1 MRYFLRNGEAGDS
14 SVIEIE
20 IALKAVQLY
29 AEMHPRPSHVTQVQA
44 AEMIGIS
51 RETVRK
57 MIRQGRIR
65 MNEAGM
71 IPVSEIDRVLAP
83 KVA

>member
-1 MRYFLRNGEAGDS
+1 
-14 SVIEIE
+14 VIEIE

>member
-1 MRYFLRNGEAGDS
+1 M
-14 SVIEIE
+14 IEIE

>member
-1 MRYFLRNGEAGDS
+1 MS
-14 SVIEIE
+14 EIE

-83 KVA
+83 KAA

>member
-1 MRYFLRNGEAGDS
+1 MS
-14 SVIEIE
+14 EIE

-29 AEMHPRPSHVTQVQA
+29 AETHPRPSHVTQVQA

>member
-1 MRYFLRNGEAGDS
+1 MS
-14 SVIEIE
+14 EIE